1 MKQPKYLSLFLA
13 GTLVVGG
20 FSPSF
25 VAAEGNTETVEP
37 VEQTETTETVDTTET
52 PESTET
58 PVDTTPEAEADVT
71 APDAPIVS
79 AVLHTSTS
87 LTIKG
92 EVGARAE
99 ILVAGKTYERVIR
112 TNGEAIFTMSPQ
124 PVGRVI
130 DVRLVDASGNV
141 SETTTVVVAEDA
153 TARPKAPVIGK
164 VDNSSRAI
172 EVKGTPGLAVTVT
185 VGGSTFNGS
194 FDANGNYRRVIALQ
208 KVGTVLTA
216 QAKKPNGAIS
226 ELVKSTVVADT
237 VAPNKARL
245 TQAVTTVS
253 NGIAGTAEPL
263 ATVIVTI
270 DGKAY
275 TAPVMSTGKFV
286 LPIPKQPLG
295 KKMSLVVRDGAGNRS
310 AAETLTVQHALFNNF
325 HRVNMDGFRMTLHKE
340 VFAADASVRYNE
352 TFAPLFF
359 DRPTKANMGFLL
371 NYIAEDG
378 EPLEFEKLRIRVG
391 SASFVHTIDPYDV
404 DIYEYDDGTVEES
417 YLFQPDAK
425 MIAFIKQ
432 HVRPENRIV
441 VTIEGYDYE
450 VEWALLG
457 GEKRAFIHSL
467 QYAGY

>member
-13 GTLVVGG
+13 GTLIVGG

-153 TARPKAPVIGK
+153 TARPKAPVIG
-164 VDNSSRAI
+164 
-172 EVKGTPGLAVTVT
+172 
-185 VGGSTFNGS
+185 
-194 FDANGNYRRVIALQ
+194 
-208 KVGTVLTA
+208 
-216 QAKKPNGAIS
+216 
-226 ELVKSTVVADT
+226 
-237 VAPNKARL
+237 
-245 TQAVTTVS
+245 
-253 NGIAGTAEPL
+253 
-263 ATVIVTI
+263 
-270 DGKAY
+270 
-275 TAPVMSTGKFV
+275 
-286 LPIPKQPLG
+286 
-295 KKMSLVVRDGAGNRS
+295 
-310 AAETLTVQHALFNNF
+310 
-325 HRVNMDGFRMTLHKE
+325 
-340 VFAADASVRYNE
+340 
-352 TFAPLFF
+352 
-359 DRPTKANMGFLL
+359 
-371 NYIAEDG
+371 
-378 EPLEFEKLRIRVG
+378 
-391 SASFVHTIDPYDV
+391 
-404 DIYEYDDGTVEES
+404 
-417 YLFQPDAK
+417 
-425 MIAFIKQ
+425 
-432 HVRPENRIV
+432 
-441 VTIEGYDYE
+441 
-450 VEWALLG
+450 
-457 GEKRAFIHSL
+457 
-467 QYAGY
+467 